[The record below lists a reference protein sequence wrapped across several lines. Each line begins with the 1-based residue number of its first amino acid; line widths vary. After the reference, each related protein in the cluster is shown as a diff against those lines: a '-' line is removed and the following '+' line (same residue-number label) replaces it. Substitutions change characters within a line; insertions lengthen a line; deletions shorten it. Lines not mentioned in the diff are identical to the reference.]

1 MPFSSVRKLRYDLHT
16 LKFILFCVQFQQM
29 VVCGHV
35 NSTITKM
42 QNVPSPLKFPRVPLW
57 KHCLYPP
64 SQPLATTVF
73 CPSHFDFSKNTS
85 DIESYVMWG
94 FEFDKPD
101 IFVNAPFLNTIFFFL
116 FGNKNVFALIFKNR
130 FPKLHFWSVL
140 LIYCEALVDVLGSRV
155 YR

>member
-29 VVCGHV
+29 LICGHV
-35 NSTITKM
+35 NTTITEM

-73 CPSHFDFSKNTS
+73 CPSHFDFSKNTA

-101 IFVNAPFLNTIFFFL
+101 IFVNAPFLNTIFFFFCL
-116 FGNKNVFALIFKNR
+116 ETKIFCAYFQKQISKIA
-130 FPKLHFWSVL
+130 FLGCASHL
-140 LIYCEALVDVLGSRV
+140 L
-155 YR
+155 